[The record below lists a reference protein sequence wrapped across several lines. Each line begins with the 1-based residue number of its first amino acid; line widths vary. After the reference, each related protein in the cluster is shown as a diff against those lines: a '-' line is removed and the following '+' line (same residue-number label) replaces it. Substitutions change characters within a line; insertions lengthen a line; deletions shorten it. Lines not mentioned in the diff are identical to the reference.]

1 MAKMKFGINYQ
12 GRCSKDHRKETKV
25 LCNRCNFSCR
35 VIRVWVARI
44 NTIMQTCYFALSG
57 VLPREEAIKE
67 IKKAIQKTYFKK
79 GQNVI
84 DRNFKAVDATL
95 ENLYEVNYPE
105 KVSAADHALFT
116 VSAKAP
122 EFVQKVTS
130 VMMADH
136 GDQLPVSMLPI
147 DGTYPSGTTQWE
159 KRNVS
164 DLVASW
170 EPDFCIQCG
179 NCAYVCP
186 HSVIRS
192 KFYHI
197 DNLEKAPEGF
207 KHAPINA
214 RGFPETQ
221 YSLQVY
227 LEDCTGCNLCVEAC
241 PVTQQGN
248 PSHKAINLTE
258 KEPIIEKEKENIE
271 FFENISWNDRSKI
284 DFSTVHGAQF
294 LEPLFEFSG
303 ACAGCGET
311 PYLKLLSQ
319 LFGERLLVANATGC
333 SSIYGGN
340 LPTTPWTKNKQ
351 GRGLHGQIHYLKIML
366 SLVWE

>member
-1 MAKMKFGINYQ
+1 
-12 GRCSKDHRKETKV
+12 
-25 LCNRCNFSCR
+25 
-35 VIRVWVARI
+35 
-44 NTIMQTCYFALSG
+44 
-57 VLPREEAIKE
+57 
-67 IKKAIQKTYFKK
+67 
-79 GQNVI
+79 
-84 DRNFKAVDATL
+84 
-95 ENLYEVNYPE
+95 
-105 KVSAADHALFT
+105 
-116 VSAKAP
+116 
-122 EFVQKVTS
+122 
-130 VMMADH
+130 MMADH

-170 EPDFCIQCG
+170 EPDLCIQCG

-241 PVTQQGN
+241 PVTEQGN
-248 PSHKAINLTE
+248 LHHKAINLTE
-258 KEPIIEKEKENIE
+258 KEP
-271 FFENISWNDRSKI
+271 
-284 DFSTVHGAQF
+284 V
-294 LEPLFEFSG
+294 LE
-303 ACAGCGET
+303 
-311 PYLKLLSQ
+311 
-319 LFGERLLVANATGC
+319 
-333 SSIYGGN
+333 
-340 LPTTPWTKNKQ
+340 
-351 GRGLHGQIHYLKIML
+351 
-366 SLVWE
+366 